1 MSDKGLMSILLYIY
15 NRMDASPTPRLVEE
29 SAIRPSLL
37 VESRY
42 SLFCRDCYLIGQPP

>member
-15 NRMDASPTPRLVEE
+15 NRMDASPTPCLVKE

-37 VESRY
+37 EEN
-42 SLFCRDCYLIGQPP
+42 